1 MQAYDRVSIARAK
14 GRPTA
19 LKFIGAIFEDF
30 FELHGDRLFGDDG
43 AIVGG
48 VALLGGKPVTVI
60 GIEKGDDTLD
70 KVARNFGCAHPE
82 GYRKALRHLQLAEK
96 FGRPVIT
103 LVDTSG
109 AYCGIGAEER
119 GEGHAIAQCITAMM
133 GLKVPEISLIIG
145 EGGSGGALAL
155 AAADRVYMLEN
166 AVYSV
171 ISPEGCASIL
181 WKDSGRVA
189 DAAQCL
195 HITAADMVD
204 LHVAEDILPENFADF
219 PQMCAAMT
227 VQLTM
232 DLNELC
238 ALTPEELLEQRYR
251 RYRRIGV
258 YEENGSI
265 VRFAEH

>member
-145 EGGSGGALAL
+145 EGGSGGALGL
-155 AAADRVYMLEN
+155 AVADEVWMTEN

-181 WKDSGRVA
+181 WKDPAKVA
-189 DAAQCL
+189 DAAECL
-195 HITAADMVD
+195 KMTAADLYELGVVD
-204 LHVAEDILPENFADF
+204 RILLETGGDSVVFSTLKVLLARKLR
-219 PQMCAAMT
+219 A
-227 VQLTM
+227 
-232 DLNELC
+232 LC
-238 ALTPEELLEQRYR
+238 AVEPDELVRARYNRFRAFGDFLTL
-251 RYRRIGV
+251 
-258 YEENGSI
+258 
-265 VRFAEH
+265 

>member
-1 MQAYDRVSIARAK
+1 MKFSADYRALALDALRGRWKTAVLAGLVASVLGANIVSSSDRVISNMSQNAN
-14 GRPTA
+14 
-19 LKFIGAIFEDF
+19 
-30 FELHGDRLFGDDG
+30 GDTPGFAGLFS
-43 AIVGG
+43 
-48 VALLGGKPVTVI
+48 T
-60 GIEKGDDTLD
+60 
-70 KVARNFGCAHPE
+70 
-82 GYRKALRHLQLAEK
+82 
-96 FGRPVIT
+96 
-103 LVDTSG
+103 
-109 AYCGIGAEER
+109 
-119 GEGHAIAQCITAMM
+119 
-133 GLKVPEISLIIG
+133 
-145 EGGSGGALAL
+145 GSGGALAL

-204 LHVAEDILPENFADF
+204 LHVAEGIIPENFADF
-219 PQMCAAMT
+219 QQMCAAMT

-232 DLNELC
+232 DLDELC

-265 VRFAEH
+265 VRFTEH